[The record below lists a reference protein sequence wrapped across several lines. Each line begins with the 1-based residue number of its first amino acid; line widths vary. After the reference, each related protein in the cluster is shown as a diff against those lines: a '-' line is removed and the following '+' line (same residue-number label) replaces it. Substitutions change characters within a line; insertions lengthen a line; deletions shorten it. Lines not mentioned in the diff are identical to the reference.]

1 MPPGLFLVLF
11 PVLAVD
17 GEGDGAVVDEGD
29 FHVCAELAGFHRL
42 AKLAFQCG
50 DELFVQRDSDLRLG
64 GAGEGGAVAF
74 LGAGVK
80 GELADHQHAAADLG
94 ERAVHQAIVVV
105 KDAQPGDLAAEPLDV
120 LGGVGVLNAEKHD
133 EALANAA
140 THLAADGDGG
150 FARSLDDCPH
160 DWRDTIQM
168 TVTVRGSSDWLN
180 GLLRRR
186 QAQSVRVQNFFSGG
200 AGTVCRS
207 VASLMR
213 DTPSNDDTNP
223 QPFDIEAVS
232 DLRGLRLFLDRYER
246 DILRPIELPAVLSAY
261 WFANRGQFRELLEL
275 DAELSANASLMPF
288 AEASLSVGREHL
300 RLLKPMYDQR
310 MVQRFRKCVVAGEA
324 RGWNPVVFGI
334 FLSIHSV
341 PVREGLVQF
350 GTQLWNGFVN
360 GAQKSC
366 RLPDGECTE
375 LLGEY
380 LDRLPGWIEEVVT
393 HSMGEEGACLAAVS

>member
-1 MPPGLFLVLF
+1 M
-11 PVLAVD
+11 
-17 GEGDGAVVDEGD
+17 
-29 FHVCAELAGFHRL
+29 
-42 AKLAFQCG
+42 
-50 DELFVQRDSDLRLG
+50 S
-64 GAGEGGAVAF
+64 
-74 LGAGVK
+74 
-80 GELADHQHAAADLG
+80 
-94 ERAVHQAIVVV
+94 
-105 KDAQPGDLAAEPLDV
+105 
-120 LGGVGVLNAEKHD
+120 
-133 EALANAA
+133 
-140 THLAADGDGG
+140 
-150 FARSLDDCPH
+150 
-160 DWRDTIQM
+160 
-168 TVTVRGSSDWLN
+168 
-180 GLLRRR
+180 
-186 QAQSVRVQNFFSGG
+186 
-200 AGTVCRS
+200 
-207 VASLMR
+207 
-213 DTPSNDDTNP
+213 DTPSKDDANS

-275 DAELSANASLMPF
+275 DVGLSANASLMPF
-288 AEASLSVGREHL
+288 AEASLAVGREHL

-350 GTQLWNGFVN
+350 GTQLWSGFVN

-380 LDRLPGWIEEVVT
+380 LDRLPGWIEGVIT
-393 HSMGEEGACLAAVS
+393 HSMGAEGALLAALS

>member
-1 MPPGLFLVLF
+1 M
-11 PVLAVD
+11 
-17 GEGDGAVVDEGD
+17 
-29 FHVCAELAGFHRL
+29 
-42 AKLAFQCG
+42 
-50 DELFVQRDSDLRLG
+50 S
-64 GAGEGGAVAF
+64 
-74 LGAGVK
+74 
-80 GELADHQHAAADLG
+80 
-94 ERAVHQAIVVV
+94 
-105 KDAQPGDLAAEPLDV
+105 
-120 LGGVGVLNAEKHD
+120 
-133 EALANAA
+133 
-140 THLAADGDGG
+140 
-150 FARSLDDCPH
+150 
-160 DWRDTIQM
+160 
-168 TVTVRGSSDWLN
+168 
-180 GLLRRR
+180 
-186 QAQSVRVQNFFSGG
+186 
-200 AGTVCRS
+200 
-207 VASLMR
+207 
-213 DTPSNDDTNP
+213 DTPSKDDANS

-261 WFANRGQFRELLEL
+261 WFANRGQFLELLEL

-375 LLGEY
+375 LLGDY
-380 LDRLPGWIEEVVT
+380 LDRLPGRIEEVIT
-393 HSMGEEGACLAAVS
+393 HSMGAEGALLAALS

>member
-1 MPPGLFLVLF
+1 
-11 PVLAVD
+11 
-17 GEGDGAVVDEGD
+17 
-29 FHVCAELAGFHRL
+29 
-42 AKLAFQCG
+42 
-50 DELFVQRDSDLRLG
+50 
-64 GAGEGGAVAF
+64 
-74 LGAGVK
+74 
-80 GELADHQHAAADLG
+80 
-94 ERAVHQAIVVV
+94 
-105 KDAQPGDLAAEPLDV
+105 
-120 LGGVGVLNAEKHD
+120 
-133 EALANAA
+133 
-140 THLAADGDGG
+140 
-150 FARSLDDCPH
+150 
-160 DWRDTIQM
+160 
-168 TVTVRGSSDWLN
+168 
-180 GLLRRR
+180 
-186 QAQSVRVQNFFSGG
+186 
-200 AGTVCRS
+200 
-207 VASLMR
+207 MR
-213 DTPSNDDTNP
+213 DTPSNDDPNP
-223 QPFDIEAVS
+223 QPFDIEALS

-288 AEASLSVGREHL
+288 AEASLAVGREHL

-324 RGWNPVVFGI
+324 RGWNPVVFGV

-380 LDRLPGWIEEVVT
+380 LERLPGWIEEVVT
-393 HSMGEEGACLAAVS
+393 HSMGAEGALLSAVS

>member
-1 MPPGLFLVLF
+1 M
-11 PVLAVD
+11 
-17 GEGDGAVVDEGD
+17 
-29 FHVCAELAGFHRL
+29 
-42 AKLAFQCG
+42 
-50 DELFVQRDSDLRLG
+50 S
-64 GAGEGGAVAF
+64 
-74 LGAGVK
+74 
-80 GELADHQHAAADLG
+80 
-94 ERAVHQAIVVV
+94 
-105 KDAQPGDLAAEPLDV
+105 
-120 LGGVGVLNAEKHD
+120 
-133 EALANAA
+133 
-140 THLAADGDGG
+140 
-150 FARSLDDCPH
+150 
-160 DWRDTIQM
+160 
-168 TVTVRGSSDWLN
+168 
-180 GLLRRR
+180 
-186 QAQSVRVQNFFSGG
+186 
-200 AGTVCRS
+200 
-207 VASLMR
+207 
-213 DTPSNDDTNP
+213 DTPSKDDANS

-275 DAELSANASLMPF
+275 DARLSANASLMPF

-324 RGWNPVVFGI
+324 RGWNPIVCGI

-350 GTQLWNGFVN
+350 GTQLWSGLVN
-360 GAQKSC
+360 GAREGC
-366 RLPDGECTE
+366 HLPDGECTE